1 MKDGL
6 ETILSSACSLYT
18 TINDQ
23 KIDKF
28 DANFDNFSK
37 DITDLKVGQARW
49 GEKVDGLSNRMD
61 N

>member
-37 DITDLKVGQARW
+37 DITDLKVGQAR
-49 GEKVDGLSNRMD
+49 
-61 N
+61 